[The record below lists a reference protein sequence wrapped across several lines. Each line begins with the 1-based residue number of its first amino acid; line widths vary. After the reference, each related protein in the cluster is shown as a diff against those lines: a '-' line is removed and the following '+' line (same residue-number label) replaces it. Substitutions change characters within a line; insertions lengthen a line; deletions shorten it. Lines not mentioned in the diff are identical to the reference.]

1 MITNVVASNNTG
13 FLFHSAAGLKPRPG
27 LAGLS
32 RGRRQGWFLLGALAE
47 GVSRPFPASP
57 GACLPRLPTLPVS
70 AAGGDAPDLCV
81 RGLVSLSDPPASL
94 FRL

>member
-13 FLFHSAAGLKPRPG
+13 FLFHSAAGL
-27 LAGLS
+27 S
-32 RGRRQGWFLLGALAE
+32 RGRWQGWFLLGALAE

-70 AAGGDAPDLCV
+70 AAGGDVPDLYV